1 KEGKMDEKFI
11 GLTPYSILEK
21 EIKKVKS

>member
-1 KEGKMDEKFI
+1 DEKFI

>member
-1 KEGKMDEKFI
+1 KMDEKFI